1 MPLGRYFGVK
11 ILLTWPLLAIL
22 TAAATTG
29 LWVHAAILLGV
40 LLTHELAHLMAA
52 KGFDLP
58 VARVELHPFGG
69 VARLEGSSELD
80 PHLETTVAVA
90 GPINN
95 FLLAG
100 LGYWVQ
106 RFGAF
111 QPELVDFFL
120 EANLL
125 MGLFNLLPALPL
137 DGGRIYRAFLGRK
150 LGYGETT
157 RRLAVLGRT
166 VGLLLVAAGA
176 AALMTGRIY
185 PTLPVL
191 GVCLFLAARN
201 EEAQAGIRFWLN
213 LLGKKDAL
221 SRQGVLPLQT
231 LVVSAGARLGDLPR
245 QFVSGRYH
253 IFTVLDSS
261 MSVIGQ
267 VTETH
272 LAEAMMEFGPDY
284 TVGEV
289 VAAIEA
295 EPPG

>member
-22 TAAATTG
+22 IAAAVVG
-29 LWVHAAILLGV
+29 LWPQASILLGV

-52 KGFDLP
+52 KGFDIP
-58 VARVELHPFGG
+58 ISRVDLHPFGG
-69 VARLEGSSELD
+69 VARLEGGGELD

-106 RFGAF
+106 RFGVF

-137 DGGRIYRAFLGRK
+137 DGGRIYRAFLGRR

-157 RRLAVLGRT
+157 RRLAGLGRRL
-166 VGLLLVAAGA
+166 GLLLVALGAGA
-176 AALMTGRIY
+176 VLAGRIY

-191 GVCLFLAARN
+191 GVGLFWAARN
-201 EEAQAGIRFWLN
+201 EEAQVGIRFWLG

-221 SRQGVLPLQT
+221 NRQGVLAIQT
-231 LVVSAGARLGDLPR
+231 LAVSSDTRLGDLPR
-245 QFVSGRYH
+245 QFISGRYH
-253 IFTVLDSS
+253 IFTVLDGS
-261 MSVIGQ
+261 MSVLGQ

-272 LAEAMMEFGPDY
+272 LAEAMMEHGPDH

-289 VAAIEA
+289 LASIGL
-295 EPPG
+295 EPPD